1 MMSHIVSRVM
11 RTSRRLRAVT
21 AFTAATALATGLQA
35 CTSAPH
41 ASPEVLNSAE
51 PLHEAMQ
58 QLTGTMVY
66 DIFSPPQ
73 ASRVYSYASIA
84 AYEALRQG
92 DTTWRSLA
100 GQVRNMPPVPA
111 PEQGKAYSWSL
122 AGLRAFLT
130 VSHQLTFS
138 RERMDSVRTAMTE
151 RYADALADDVF
162 ARSVAYGDTVAKHV
176 LAWAGK
182 DRFKESRGL
191 PKFSVTRQVGRWVP
205 TPPAYMDAVEPNWG
219 TLVPFAMDS
228 SSQFRPAPAIPFDSV
243 KGTPFYTQ
251 ALEVYEKGKGLT
263 DEERAIASFWDCNPY
278 VMNVQGHT
286 MFATK
291 KITPGGHWM
300 GIAEI
305 AARKAKASPLQAM
318 DAYARTA
325 MALAD
330 GFIAAWEEKFR
341 SAVIRPETVINSY
354 MDEKW
359 APLLQTPPFPEYP
372 SGHSV
377 ISTAAAQV
385 LTSIYGAAFA
395 FTDSSEVPYG
405 LPVRSF
411 ASFEA
416 AANEAA
422 ISRLYG
428 GIHYRQAI
436 EEGQKQGQQVGQ
448 HLVAKVI
455 TRPRTSIAAK

>member
-1 MMSHIVSRVM
+1 MMPMSNSRI
-11 RTSRRLRAVT
+11 R
-21 AFTAATALATGLQA
+21 FAATAVALLVATLGASA
-35 CTSAPH
+35 CRSDAG
-41 ASPEVLNSAE
+41 ASREALESPE

-58 QLTGTMVY
+58 QLTSTMIY

-84 AYEALRQG
+84 AYEAMRQG

-100 GQVRNMPPVPA
+100 GQVRGMPPVPA
-111 PEQGKAYSWSL
+111 PENGKSYAFPL
-122 AGLRAFLT
+122 AGVRAFLT

-138 RERMDSVRTAMTE
+138 RERMDSVRTAMSE
-151 RYADALADDVF
+151 RYAASLPDDVY
-162 ARSVAYGDTVAKHV
+162 ARSIAYGDTIARHV

-191 PKFSVTRQVGRWVP
+191 PKFSVTRQVGRWTP
-205 TPPAYMDAVEPNWG
+205 TPPAYMDAVEPNWA
-219 TLVPFAMDS
+219 TILPFAMDS
-228 SSQFRPAPAIPFDSV
+228 ASQFRPATAVPFDTT
-243 KGTPFYTQ
+243 KGSPFYTQ
-251 ALEVYEKGKGLT
+251 ALEVYEKGRALS

-278 VMNVQGHT
+278 TMNVQGHT

-291 KITPGGHWM
+291 KISPGGHWM
-300 GIAEI
+300 GIAGQ
-305 AARKAKASPLQAM
+305 ASRQAKASLLQTA

-341 SAVIRPETVINSY
+341 SAVIRPETMINTY
-354 MDEKW
+354 VDEQW
-359 APLLQTPPFPEYP
+359 RPLLQTPPFPEYP

-377 ISTAAAQV
+377 ISTAAAEV
-385 LTSIYGAAFA
+385 LTSIYGSNFAFA
-395 FTDSSEVPYG
+395 DSVEIPYG
-405 LPVRSF
+405 LPVRAF
-411 ASFEA
+411 PSFEA

-436 EEGQKQGQQVGQ
+436 EEGKKQGRQVGR
-448 HLVAKVI
+448 HLVARVVTKPGTAV
-455 TRPRTSIAAK
+455 AAK

>member
-1 MMSHIVSRVM
+1 MSRPYTSTRV
-11 RTSRRLRAVT
+11 RLQRAL
-21 AFTAATALATGLQA
+21 FATCAVLATSCQ
-35 CTSAPH
+35 SSPH
-41 ASPEVLNSAE
+41 ASPETLSSAE

-58 QLTGTMVY
+58 QLTNTMVY

-84 AYEALRQG
+84 SYEALRHG

-100 GQVRNMPPVPA
+100 GQVRAMPPVPA
-111 PEQGKAYSWSL
+111 PDRTKEYSWPL
-122 AGLRAFLT
+122 AGVRAMLT

-138 RERMDSVRTAMTE
+138 RERMDSVRTAISQ
-151 RYADALADDVF
+151 RYESELPADVY
-162 ARSVAYGDTVAKHV
+162 ARSIAYGDTVARHV

-182 DRFKESRGL
+182 DKFKESRGL
-191 PKFSVTRQVGRWVP
+191 PKYSITREVGRWIP

-219 TLVPFAMDS
+219 TIKPFAMDS
-228 SSQFRPAPAIPFDSV
+228 ASQFRPPTALAFDST
-243 KGTPFYTQ
+243 KGSPFHTQ
-251 ALEVYEKGKGLT
+251 ALEVYETGRTLT
-263 DEERAIASFWDCNPY
+263 EEQRAIAAFWDCNPY

-300 GIAEI
+300 GIAGI
-305 AARKAKASPLQAM
+305 AARKANASLLQTA
-318 DAYARTA
+318 DTYARTA

-341 SAVIRPETVINSY
+341 SGVIRPETVINAY
-354 MDEKW
+354 VDEKW
-359 APLLQTPPFPEYP
+359 TPLLQTPPFPEYP

-377 ISTAAAQV
+377 ISTSAAQV
-385 LTSIYGAAFA
+385 LTSIYGQNFAFA
-395 FTDSSEVPYG
+395 DSSEMPYG
-405 LPVRSF
+405 MPVRSF
-411 ASFEA
+411 TSFDA

-436 EEGQKQGQQVGQ
+436 EEGQRQGKLVG
-448 HLVAKVI
+448 LNVVARVV
-455 TRPRTSIAAK
+455 TRPGATIATR